1 LSVLSSLYSQVFSK
15 FGVELFPETVQSPD
29 SSVVVNGFPRWECF
43 GQVTPLATGS
53 LKVKNCVE
61 DDAPG
66 PFEAVF
72 VFAFGKAFFH
82 VFPGFF
88 VKITWVGFFHR

>member
-1 LSVLSSLYSQVFSK
+1 MVRIKKVL
-15 FGVELFPETVQSPD
+15 VQ
-29 SSVVVNGFPRWECF
+29 
-43 GQVTPLATGS
+43 GQEDG
-53 LKVKNCVE
+53 VE

-88 VKITWVGFFHR
+88 VKIAWVGFFHR

>member
-1 LSVLSSLYSQVFSK
+1 MVRIKKVL
-15 FGVELFPETVQSPD
+15 VQ
-29 SSVVVNGFPRWECF
+29 
-43 GQVTPLATGS
+43 GQEDG
-53 LKVKNCVE
+53 VE

-88 VKITWVGFFHR
+88 VKVTWVGFFHR